1 MLKCNMVLKGIIY
14 LRPILLQMLFLFSV
28 VLDSCANA
36 LYFTFV
42 RKLEC
47 EFFMLFLDEMI
58 SDCLIIFVFFFYISL
73 CEFIIKANFVWNKAV
88 SLLFYICNVI
98 LRKPVLALTPEYRK
112 AANYGKYQFYSLWF
126 DLTGAWLD
134 DLPHSRWTC

>member
-1 MLKCNMVLKGIIY
+1 VLKGIIY

-58 SDCLIIFVFFFYISL
+58 SDCLTEVLQCMFCNLLLTFKYNLQINKIITSLGRTDRQKKLTTTTEATKTKSQSSRIIYI
-73 CEFIIKANFVWNKAV
+73 
-88 SLLFYICNVI
+88 
-98 LRKPVLALTPEYRK
+98 ALI
-112 AANYGKYQFYSLWF
+112 
-126 DLTGAWLD
+126 
-134 DLPHSRWTC
+134 